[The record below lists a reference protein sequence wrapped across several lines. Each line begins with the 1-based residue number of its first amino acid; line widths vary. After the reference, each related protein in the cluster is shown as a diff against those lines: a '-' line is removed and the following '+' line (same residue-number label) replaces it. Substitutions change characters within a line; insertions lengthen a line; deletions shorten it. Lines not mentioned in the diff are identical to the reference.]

1 MKIAVIS
8 DIHSNYEALLSVMDH
23 IEQKEVQN
31 IFCCGDLI
39 GYNSRPNEVIELLK
53 EKEVQSVRGNH
64 DDALFTGA
72 ANFNPVAKQCLE
84 INREILTEENLE
96 YLRELNQI
104 ETHEIDNKDIIQV
117 HGSPKDPINAYI
129 YEESVSESFIEDQ
142 SITQDIILM
151 GQTHKPF
158 VKEVQNKIFVNP
170 GSVGQPRDGDPRASY
185 ALIDIEKKEVS
196 IIRREYDIDAT
207 VEKNEDVNIPERVGE
222 RLYKGI

>member
-53 EKEVQSVRGNH
+53 EKDVQSVRGNH

-72 ANFNPVAKQCLE
+72 ANFNPVAKECLE
-84 INREILTEENLE
+84 VNREILTNENLE
-96 YLRELNQI
+96 YLKDLNQI
-104 ETHEIDNKDIIQV
+104 ATHEMNDKDIVQV
-117 HGSPKDPINAYI
+117 HGSPRDPINAYI
-129 YEESVSESFIEDQ
+129 YEESINESFIEDQ
-142 SITQDIILM
+142 GITQDVILM
-151 GQTHKPF
+151 GQTHKPY
-158 VKEVQNKIFVNP
+158 VKEVQGKLFVNP
-170 GSVGQPRDGDPRASY
+170 GSVGQPRDGDPRAAY
-185 ALIDIEKKEVS
+185 ALIDLEKEQVS
-196 IIRREYDIDAT
+196 IIRREYDVDAT
-207 VEKNEDVNIPERVGE
+207 VENNKDVGMPDGVGE